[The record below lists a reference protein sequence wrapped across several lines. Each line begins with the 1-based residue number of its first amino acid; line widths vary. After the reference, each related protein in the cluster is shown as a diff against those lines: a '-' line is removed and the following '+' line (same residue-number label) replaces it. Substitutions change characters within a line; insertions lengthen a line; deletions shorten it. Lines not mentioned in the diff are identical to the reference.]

1 MSRPGRGLGSRS
13 ISSKAFA
20 KRSCTSRGRWASSRS
35 AERLIRIWT
44 NGYSL
49 SRFRTSFQ
57 SENSSSLSLR
67 RCSRTKPAGGRS
79 SMRSFRTSSY
89 VAPPTLYARRRAQ
102 VSLFTG
108 IVVVGITIDIIKL
121 IVLIVVARW
130 CKSGSM
136 LDWRAVLALSV
147 RPEVPPRVPER
158 PQLRRLLD
166 GVGEPR
172 ADADREALG
181 DLPSPGVGTSPR
193 RWRRKMEPL
202 PVGLNRRRILRGR

>member
-1 MSRPGRGLGSRS
+1 MR
-13 ISSKAFA
+13 
-20 KRSCTSRGRWASSRS
+20 
-35 AERLIRIWT
+35 IRT
-44 NGYSL
+44 KGHSL
-49 SRFRTSFQ
+49 RRFRTSSQ
-57 SENSSSLSLR
+57 AENSSSFSLR
-67 RCSRTKPAGGRS
+67 RCSRTNPAGGRS

-108 IVVVGITIDIIKL
+108 IVVVGITINIIKL
-121 IVLIVVARW
+121 IVLIAVARW

-147 RPEVPPRVPER
+147 RPEVHPRVSER

-172 ADADREALG
+172 AHANRKALG
-181 DLPSPGVGTSPR
+181 DLPRPGVGTSPR
-193 RWRRKMEPL
+193 RRRRKNGTAASRL
-202 PVGLNRRRILRGR
+202 K